1 MQVIWC
7 LLFSPCRRENDKI
20 TRNSFCHFMLEYC
33 SLAFALTFMQRVDI
47 FYLTNWNRKYQAEKH
62 FPFLTYCEVFHHLNV
77 ISCVYLLKEQSH
89 KVWNT
94 VSILCWYLMSNLGYG
109 TLRQYK
115 GILYVDSIQK
125 TRKDIDMKQWQ
136 GNVSSTVLTRKPLDK
151 FLI

>member
-1 MQVIWC
+1 
-7 LLFSPCRRENDKI
+7 
-20 TRNSFCHFMLEYC
+20 
-33 SLAFALTFMQRVDI
+33 
-47 FYLTNWNRKYQAEKH
+47 
-62 FPFLTYCEVFHHLNV
+62 
-77 ISCVYLLKEQSH
+77 
-89 KVWNT
+89 
-94 VSILCWYLMSNLGYG
+94 MSNLGYG